1 MCKNLPKLSRN
12 LSCVRCQVS
21 HEVINEENPAFC
33 LPTGYVIGKKT
44 LERFGGMNQIAQCP
58 ISKKKIK
65 PSEVKRVFFI

>member
-1 MCKNLPKLSRN
+1 
-12 LSCVRCQVS
+12 VS
-21 HEVINEENPAFC
+21 QEIINEENPAFS

-58 ISKKKIK
+58 VSKKKIK